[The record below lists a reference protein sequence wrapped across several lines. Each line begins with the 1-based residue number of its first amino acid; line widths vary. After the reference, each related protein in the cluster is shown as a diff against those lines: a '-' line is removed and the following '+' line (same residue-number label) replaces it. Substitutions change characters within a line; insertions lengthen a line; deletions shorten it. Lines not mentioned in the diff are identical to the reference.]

1 MKIFLCLAIIVFL
14 HHKSTAQGPCNNWL
28 SLPSMPSYISIG
40 DLDIPGNKLTVEAL
54 INRTTPYSGGR
65 LYAGDIVSK
74 HDGPSDANYL
84 LRPNSAE
91 ITTSNGYFITPPI
104 CEIELNKIYHV
115 AMVYD
120 GSTLKFYRNGYL
132 MSQVAATGNLY
143 QNNWQTRIGFYE
155 NQAYNE
161 NFIGYINEV
170 KIWNVARTQNEI
182 RNSMMNIPFPS
193 PSLQNGLLAYYSF
206 NDLVNKQGNNN
217 WNGTLGGAAAVNKTN
232 SNCVFTI
239 DSCKIIINKNNN

>member
-1 MKIFLCLAIIVFL
+1 M
-14 HHKSTAQGPCNNWL
+14 
-28 SLPSMPSYISIG
+28 ISWI
-40 DLDIPGNKLTVEAL
+40 IPGNKLTVEAL

-239 DSCKIIINKNNN
+239 DS

>member
-1 MKIFLCLAIIVFL
+1 MKIFLYLAIIVFL
-14 HHKSTAQGPCNNWL
+14 HHKSIAHGPCNNWL

-120 GSTLKFYRNGYL
+120 GTTLKFYRNGYL
-132 MSQVAATGNLY
+132 MSQVAATCNLY

-170 KIWNVARTQNEI
+170 KIWNVSRTQN
-182 RNSMMNIPFPS
+182 
-193 PSLQNGLLAYYSF
+193 
-206 NDLVNKQGNNN
+206 
-217 WNGTLGGAAAVNKTN
+217 
-232 SNCVFTI
+232 
-239 DSCKIIINKNNN
+239 